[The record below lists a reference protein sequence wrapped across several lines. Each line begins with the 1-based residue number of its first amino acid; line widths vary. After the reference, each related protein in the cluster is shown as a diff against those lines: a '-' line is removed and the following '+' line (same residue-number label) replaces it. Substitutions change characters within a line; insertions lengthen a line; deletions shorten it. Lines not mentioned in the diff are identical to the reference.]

1 MTNLITLII
10 IENEILNELSSGSNK
25 KRTHSGR
32 FPTKKKNHK
41 LIENN

>member
-32 FPTKKKNHK
+32 FPTKKNHK